1 MVALNPNQARERAA
15 GEEAVE
21 VEGAE
26 ARRREVMAREVTGTL
41 SQAAT
46 PTTTTHYNLLLDY

>member
-1 MVALNPNQARERAA
+1 MQARERAA